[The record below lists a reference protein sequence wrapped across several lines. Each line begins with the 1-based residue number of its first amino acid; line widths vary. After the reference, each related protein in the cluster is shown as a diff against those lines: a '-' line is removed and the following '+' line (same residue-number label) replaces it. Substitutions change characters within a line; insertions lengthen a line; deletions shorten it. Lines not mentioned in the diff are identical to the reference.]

1 MVVVLRPAAFV
12 VVFGT
17 AIADG
22 TIATVNAIVIAIR
35 DLLPFMGH
43 LLLLGKPSLNL

>member
-1 MVVVLRPAAFV
+1 MRPAAFA

-17 AIADG
+17 AIAG
-22 TIATVNAIVIAIR
+22 GAIATVIAILIANR

-43 LLLLGKPSLNL
+43 LFYWGDPV

>member
-1 MVVVLRPAAFV
+1 MVVVMRPAAFV

-22 TIATVNAIVIAIR
+22 AIATVIAIVIAMR

-43 LLLLGKPSLNL
+43 LFYWGNPV